1 MLKQSPSRNQ
11 KVKGF
16 KVKHAL
22 QIFLLLAICIWLV
35 YQLKHSHDKKALEES
50 SAKVSG
56 QVQNEHGTIE
66 LGRRGGLH
74 PRVEE
79 TLLDVGRH
87 REKEEESE
95 EEEVDE
101 NKAEESE
108 EEGRVDRH
116 YQEKSEEESEGVE
129 DLIDKDDTEREE
141 ESEEQ
146 ENEDKGN
153 DLENLSLED
162 QVLNEDTRNTQ
173 EAREEHY
180 KGDDASSAVKQNTRA
195 RSNRIEIGRLRRVKE
210 EEVESAEIIDLEKDN
225 KATGEKRGNQFGSVK
240 IDGQRY
246 TISSTKVNGTEM
258 LPKLYHDSVYL
269 LAKGTHS

>member
-11 KVKGF
+11 RVKGF

-35 YQLKHSHDKKALEES
+35 YQLKNSHDKKTLEES

-66 LGRRGGLH
+66 LGRRGLH
-74 PRVEE
+74 PHVEE

-87 REKEEESE
+87 REKEEES

-116 YQEKSEEESEGVE
+116 YLEKSEEESEGVE
-129 DLIDKDDTEREE
+129 DLIDEDDTEREE

-153 DLENLSLED
+153 ELENLSLED
-162 QVLNEDTRNTQ
+162 KVLNEDTRNTQ

-180 KGDDASSAVKQNTRA
+180 KSDDASSAVKQNSGTI
-195 RSNRIEIGRLRRVKE
+195 SNPIEIGILRRRVKE
-210 EEVESAEIIDLEKDN
+210 EEVESVEMIDFEKDN

-258 LPKLYHDSVYL
+258 LPKLYHDSV
-269 LAKGTHS
+269 

>member
-1 MLKQSPSRNQ
+1 MLKQSLSRNQ
-11 KVKGF
+11 RVKGF

-35 YQLKHSHDKKALEES
+35 YQLKHSRDKKALEES
-50 SAKVSG
+50 SADVSG

-66 LGRRGGLH
+66 LGRRGLH

-87 REKEEESE
+87 REKEEES

-129 DLIDKDDTEREE
+129 DLIDEDDTEREE

-153 DLENLSLED
+153 DLENPSLED

-180 KGDDASSAVKQNTRA
+180 KGDDASSAVKQNTRSI
-195 RSNRIEIGRLRRVKE
+195 SNRIEIGSLRRVKE
-210 EEVESAEIIDLEKDN
+210 EEVESAEMIDLEKDN

-246 TISSTKVNGTEM
+246 AISSTKVNGTEM
-258 LPKLYHDSVYL
+258 FPK
-269 LAKGTHS
+269 